1 MADEHP
7 NLHVVLAHHIVLHLA
22 HEGVPEDALDLLTK
36 GNPEA
41 KVMPGALRRALVKA
55 LWTMMQ
61 PPP

>member
-7 NLHVVLAHHIVLHLA
+7 NLHVLLAHHVLLQLA
-22 HEGVPEDALDLLTK
+22 QEGVPEDVLDLLTE
-36 GNPEA
+36 GDPEV
-41 KVMPGALRRALVKA
+41 KVSPGALRRALVKA